1 MTNTST
7 SFVNERQKAEI
18 DLLKVL
24 EKDETFG
31 IGNGDEIKRISFGL
45 YADEDIKASNGT
57 VIPKDG
63 LVEIITCDENG
74 KATFTTDLPFG
85 SYYVKEIKLTSIIF
99 SLMRNIPLCLNT
111 QGRILQL

>member
-63 LVEIITCDENG
+63 LVEIITCDE
-74 KATFTTDLPFG
+74 KVRQHSQQTFRLEVTMLR
-85 SYYVKEIKLTSIIF
+85 K
-99 SLMRNIPLCLNT
+99 
-111 QGRILQL
+111 

>member
-7 SFVNERQKAEI
+7 SFVNERQKVEI
-18 DLLKVL
+18 DLLKIL
-24 EKDETFG
+24 EQDETFG
-31 IGNGDEIKRISFGL
+31 IGNGNEIKSVSFGL

-74 KATFTTDLPFG
+74 KATFATDLPFG
-85 SYYVKEIKLTSIIF
+85 GYYVKEIKRTFIIF

-111 QGRILQL
+111 